1 MTLVCFSLLS
11 TSLTMSKLFLASQ
24 YVDEIQESRK
34 MLQVSLFDVLSSI
47 WASMFTQDEMVSFDR
62 FSRRRTV

>member
-62 FSRRRTV
+62 FSRRQTV

>member
-24 YVDEIQESRK
+24 YVDEIEESRK

-62 FSRRRTV
+62 FSRRQTV